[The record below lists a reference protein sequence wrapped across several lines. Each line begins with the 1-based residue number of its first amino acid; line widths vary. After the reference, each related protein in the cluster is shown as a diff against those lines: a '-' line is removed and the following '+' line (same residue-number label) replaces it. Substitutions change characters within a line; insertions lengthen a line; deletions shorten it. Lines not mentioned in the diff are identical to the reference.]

1 MTGRLRVKGDR
12 IQGERTDLVW
22 YLGLVQMAVGG
33 FRDAHGL
40 VGKEAGN
47 LVGFREQRHVKEF

>member
-1 MTGRLRVKGDR
+1 MRVIGDR

-22 YLGLVQMAVGG
+22 YLGLVQRADGG
-33 FRDAHGL
+33 LEGTHGL

-47 LVGFREQRHVKEF
+47 LSGFREQRRVKEF

>member
-1 MTGRLRVKGDR
+1 MRVKGDR

-33 FRDAHGL
+33 FRDTHGL

>member
-1 MTGRLRVKGDR
+1 MTGRLRVRGDR

-22 YLGLVQMAVGG
+22 YLGLVQRADGG
-33 FRDAHGL
+33 LEGTHGL

-47 LVGFREQRHVKEF
+47 LSGFREQRCVKEF